1 MCDKNFRNISGSS
14 CDLTVSDKRRRVGIH
29 FTLKQQM
36 GLGYFLKL
44 EIEQGKG
51 TMCRLGCFSYAIFF
65 HFQQSCKY
73 SCHVSH
79 STNEDLS

>member
-36 GLGYFLKL
+36 GLGVFF
-44 EIEQGKG
+44 EIGNRTRK
-51 TMCRLGCFSYAIFF
+51 RN
-65 HFQQSCKY
+65 
-73 SCHVSH
+73 HVSPWV
-79 STNEDLS
+79 L